1 MELLVTRRVGR
12 PRVAHEDIRS
22 LEYLIVVSN
31 KYEINPSEVLEGL
44 FEAQKAGES
53 MQRRFKIDCR
63 NKEEDHSF
71 FLLTVG
77 KKMVA
82 QLRLKES
89 LLNDQTRTRTI
100 FKRLIESNPQKK
112 KVKQTISNPKIRDL
126 KVGSKVTELKAKVI
140 SKEPT
145 QRVQSRW
152 GNTFLFS
159 MAAISD
165 GTDVINLPLWNSQ
178 TNMISIGDEVQ
189 IKNGRVAV
197 FRGER
202 QLNISKKI
210 GKLNVL

>member
-1 MELLVTRRVGR
+1 MELSATRRIGR
-12 PRVAHEDIRS
+12 PRIPHDDIRS

-31 KYEINPSEVLEGL
+31 KYEIDPDEILEGL

-53 MQRRFKIDCR
+53 MRGRFKIECR
-63 NKEEDHSF
+63 NKAEGHSF

-77 KKMVA
+77 EKMVA
-82 QLRLKES
+82 QLRLKEN
-89 LLNDQTRTRTI
+89 LLNDQSRTRTI
-100 FKRLIESNPQKK
+100 FKRLVESNPPKDR
-112 KVKQTISNPKIRDL
+112 VKQTVSNPKIRDL
-126 KVGSKVTELKAKVI
+126 KVGSRVTELKAKVV
-140 SKEPT
+140 SKKPT

-165 GTDVINLPLWNSQ
+165 GTAVINLPLWNSQ

-189 IKNGRVAV
+189 IKNGKVAV

-202 QLNISKKI
+202 QLNISRKI